1 MIRLL
6 VQNAVSFSGMKHLN
20 TVDISASYGV
30 LRVRAAVVIAAVM
43 AVLVFVGGANAC
55 HHNAETAEQTST
67 EVPQKVV
74 EKAEIEA

>member
-30 LRVRAAVVIAAVM
+30 LRVRAALAIAVFM
-43 AVLVFVGGANAC
+43 AVLVFVGGANA
-55 HHNAETAEQTST
+55 HHNGET
-67 EVPQKVV
+67 EVPQKIEV
-74 EKAEIEA
+74 EA